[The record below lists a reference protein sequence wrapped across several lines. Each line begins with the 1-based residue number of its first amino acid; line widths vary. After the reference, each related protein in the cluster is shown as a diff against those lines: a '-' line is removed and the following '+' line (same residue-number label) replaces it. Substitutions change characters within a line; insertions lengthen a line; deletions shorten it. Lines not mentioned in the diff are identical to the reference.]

1 MTTREFFENVI
12 TMVEDAEMQ
21 EKAKALIDALDRR
34 NAKRAERPSKTAIA
48 NEPIKAEIAK
58 VLTTEPMTASTIAK
72 LVDISTQKASALLR
86 QMDVKVTDV
95 KVKGKGTQKGYFI
108 AEQSKGFAVIP

>member
-1 MTTREFFENVI
+1 MTKREFMEMVI
-12 TMVEDAEMQ
+12 ATVDSQEMKDFAQ
-21 EKAKALIDALDRR
+21 KEIESLDRR

-48 NEPIKAEIAK
+48 NEPIKAKIAK

-72 LVDISTQKASALLR
+72 LVEISTQKASALLR

-108 AEQSKGFAVIP
+108 AE